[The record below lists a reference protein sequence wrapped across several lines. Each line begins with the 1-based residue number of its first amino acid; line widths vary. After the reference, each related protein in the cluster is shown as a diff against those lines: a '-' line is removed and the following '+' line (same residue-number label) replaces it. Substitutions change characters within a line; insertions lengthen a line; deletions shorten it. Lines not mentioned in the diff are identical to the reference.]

1 MECAIGSRSC
11 AAAAG
16 FSGRQASHPQPQPV
30 SACSRPAKKCRQLS
44 RKTEITCKAGVEGQL
59 VHSRFPG
66 YFDDDDSQQS
76 PSIVTPDSNSWG
88 LSVSQMKAMGITN
101 ESAVGR
107 TPLDPVSPGLLWQVP
122 GPHWAAKLRP
132 AQVCHSPAG
141 IVARC
146 ELLWRLEGGGQ

>member
-1 MECAIGSRSC
+1 MESVIGSRSC

-16 FSGRQASHPQPQPV
+16 FSGRQASHLQPQPV

-44 RKTEITCKAGVEGQL
+44 RKTEITCRASVEGQL

-66 YFDDDDSQQS
+66 YFDDDEGSHSQQS
-76 PSIVTPDSNSWG
+76 RSIVTPDSNSWG

-107 TPLDPVSPGLLWQVP
+107 TALDPVSTGSLLAGAMVSLGCQV
-122 GPHWAAKLRP
+122 KP
-132 AQVCHSPAG
+132 AQQLPRLCRN
-141 IVARC
+141 RC
-146 ELLWRLEGGGQ
+146 AL

>member
-1 MECAIGSRSC
+1 M
-11 AAAAG
+11 
-16 FSGRQASHPQPQPV
+16 
-30 SACSRPAKKCRQLS
+30 
-44 RKTEITCKAGVEGQL
+44 TCKAGVEGQL

-107 TPLDPVSPGLLWQVP
+107 TALDPVSLPSCRLGFGRCKGLTGLP
-122 GPHWAAKLRP
+122 
-132 AQVCHSPAG
+132 S
-141 IVARC
+141 
-146 ELLWRLEGGGQ
+146 